1 MPTKASALPV
11 QKSEQL
17 AKPMTSKVQRHVKS
31 GSTLFDSAGEAV
43 SIMAAAFGRTF
54 CELGPKTITG
64 FLFGWIF
71 HWSNGAR

>member
-1 MPTKASALPV
+1 
-11 QKSEQL
+11 
-17 AKPMTSKVQRHVKS
+17 MTSKVLRHVKS

-64 FLFGWIF
+64 FLFSWIF